1 MYHAKCAGLLRV
13 PKGAFICP
21 AHAPPAQPSINI
33 ADRLPNNATINP
45 KISTVGKS
53 SNPVREASAV
63 NGTPTSVPHVGQQLL
78 SSALGVDV
86 ETIKKVSAA
95 YWDLCKLLSVTFSQ
109 LIESGM
115 PVVSVE
121 GCL

>member
-21 AHAPPAQPSINI
+21 AHEPPAQPSIN
-33 ADRLPNNATINP
+33 
-45 KISTVGKS
+45 
-53 SNPVREASAV
+53 
-63 NGTPTSVPHVGQQLL
+63 VGQQLL
-78 SSALGVDV
+78 SRALGVDV

-109 LIESGM
+109 LIKDGM

-121 GCL
+121 GCS